1 MVTTTIDA
9 LDEQPDD
16 RDGVTPGGW
25 VRDSREDLRAA
36 VGAAAFST
44 PDLRERVWTRIV
56 TQIENDQALESDAM
70 AQTACVFDATAMRT
84 GSRAIVGRRPRYTSH
99 ARKLGVHPPSYRAMR
114 LAVAN
119 QGPRAIALAKKGIR
133 Q

>member
-1 MVTTTIDA
+1 MVTATIDA
-9 LDEQPDD
+9 LGEQPDD
-16 RDGVTPGGW
+16 RDEVTPEGW

-44 PDLRERVWTRIV
+44 PDLRERVWARII

-84 GSRAIVGRRPRYTSH
+84 GSRAVVGRRPRGTSH
-99 ARKLGVHPPSYRAMR
+99 ARKIRGYAPTHRGMR
-114 LAVAN
+114 LAVIY
-119 QGPRAIALAKKGIR
+119 QGRRAMALAKKGTR